1 MFACAEYEAPP
12 KAGEPEAGEWAPE
25 LLNLLPCGHLL
36 HKECLVDWLVISGRC
51 PLCQRPVQDKQEG
64 QV

>member
-1 MFACAEYEAPP
+1 MPP
-12 KAGEPEAGEWAPE
+12 KAGDAGASEWEAE

-51 PLCQRPVQDKQEG
+51 PLCQKPVQDKPDE
-64 QV
+64 V